1 MPDTHSSDPRDETA
15 DQARAEAAPRTQPAA
30 EPYEF
35 DLSGGHIALD
45 FVNTLSST
53 SGDHLGSYADLVE
66 FGHQSTLL
74 TREDADRL
82 RNAALDEP
90 AGAAGVLN
98 RAKHLR
104 AALREIFDALAAGR
118 EPSDSDLNFLNGDL
132 AVSLG
137 HARVL
142 KTPRG
147 YRWGWSGRNLDA
159 MLWPIARAA
168 ADLLTSD
175 RDRSLVRECGADDCR
190 WLFLDTSKN
199 RSRQW
204 CSMQSCGNREKAR
217 RHYQKIK
224 ASRGGAT
231 DVQRGQRNRSAARA
245 R

>member
-1 MPDTHSSDPRDETA
+1 MPDTDPTDT
-15 DQARAEAAPRTQPAA
+15 PRTLVAPHAA
-30 EPYEF
+30 SEPYEF

-53 SGDHLGSYADLVE
+53 SGDHLGSYDDLVE

-74 TREDADRL
+74 TREDADWL
-82 RNAALDEP
+82 RNAAPDD
-90 AGAAGVLN
+90 AAAVLN
-98 RAKHLR
+98 RAKNLR
-104 AALREIFDALAAGR
+104 AALRGIFGALAAGR
-118 EPSDSDLNFLNGDL
+118 EPSASDVSFLNGDL
-132 AVSLG
+132 VVSLG

-142 KTPRG
+142 KTAQG
-147 YRWGWSGRNLDA
+147 YRWGWSSGRNPDA

-168 ADLLTSD
+168 GDLLTSD
-175 RDRSLVRECGADDCR
+175 RDRSLVRECGADDCG

-217 RHYQKIK
+217 RHYQRVK
-224 ASRGGAT
+224 ASRVGDGNAT
-231 DVQRGQRNRSAARA
+231 RSARSQAPGRS